1 MCLLCWSPGL
11 VGSRW
16 KGEHT
21 EGLQLQEPRCTAL
34 QSRSWLEEDPEGL
47 RHARGCNS
55 SSDNYLCEAGCTYDA
70 KLWVLH
76 FLPLGLF
83 RCSCKD
89 EVEAKMGWIL
99 GVRVR
104 REGLL

>member
-1 MCLLCWSPGL
+1 M
-11 VGSRW
+11 
-16 KGEHT
+16 
-21 EGLQLQEPRCTAL
+21 QEPRCIAL
-34 QSRSWLEEDPEGL
+34 QRRSWLEEDPEGL
-47 RHARGCNS
+47 CHARGCNS

-70 KLWVLH
+70 KLWVLR

-99 GVRVR
+99 VRLGGSRGEGEER
-104 REGLL
+104 RPSLRIFNEIVL